1 MATVGTGGAIGPILL
16 LLGLLA
22 AVPAAAQMPTP
33 NVDID
38 IGTITVNYVYAAQ
51 LGFGGYSIGG
61 LDVAVYTLPLAYTF
75 DDVLGPGYDV
85 RVRLALQYGNYQFQ
99 AHPAGQPK
107 ITLNAN
113 TLAGIPGAE
122 LRVPITKQWT
132 LRPYAEW
139 GLLTA
144 FEPDTLTQLWSVGV
158 RSVYDQPWRRFTF
171 SLGNALLG
179 AGNVDVNG
187 GDTVQYGTLE
197 TGVAGR
203 HPLEF
208 DIGNA
213 KPYGSLFFIWYLFFP
228 DMQFARAYREP
239 LRVQNQYE
247 VGLSIGDFIPWVLW
261 GLEEQQLGVSFRF
274 GEFTAVHMNVGFPF

>member
-1 MATVGTGGAIGPILL
+1 MATAGKGRGVGLL

-22 AVPAAAQMPTP
+22 APPAPAQVPTP
-33 NVDID
+33 TVDVD

-75 DDVLGPGYDV
+75 ADALGPGYDL
-85 RVRLALQYGNYQFQ
+85 RVRLPLQYGNYQFQ

-113 TLAGIPGAE
+113 TLAAIPGVE
-122 LRVPITKQWT
+122 LRLPLTRRWA
-132 LRPYAEW
+132 LRPFAEW

-144 FEPDTLTQLWSVGV
+144 FEPDSLTQLWSVGV
-158 RSVYDQPWRRFTF
+158 RSLVEQPWGDFTF

-187 GDTVQYGTLE
+187 GDAVQYGTLE
-197 TGVAGR
+197 NGVAAR
-203 HPLEF
+203 HPLGF
-208 DIGNA
+208 DIGDA
-213 KPYGSLFFIWYLFFP
+213 KPYGSLFFIWYFFFP

-247 VGLSIGDFIPWVLW
+247 VGFSAGDVIPWTFY
-261 GLEEQQLGVSFRF
+261 GLEKQQLGVSFRF
-274 GEFTAVHMNVGFPF
+274 GEFSAVHMNVGFPF